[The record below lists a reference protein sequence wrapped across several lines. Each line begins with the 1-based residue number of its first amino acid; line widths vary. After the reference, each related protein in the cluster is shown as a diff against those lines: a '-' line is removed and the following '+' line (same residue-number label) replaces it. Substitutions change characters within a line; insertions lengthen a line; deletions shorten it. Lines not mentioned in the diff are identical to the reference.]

1 MDFEDEMF
9 LEYNLIIF
17 IFFIYFLPN
26 ILRINYI
33 NMKNDWK

>member
-17 IFFIYFLPN
+17 TFFYLFLTQYF
-26 ILRINYI
+26 
-33 NMKNDWK
+33 KN